1 MHKETDARI
10 AWLLE
15 GDISIRYQVTRDF
28 LDRDETLLRERIL
41 REGWGKAY
49 MDRQN
54 SGGGWGDAYYSPKWI
69 SSHYTLLDLK
79 NLCAP
84 PDDRR
89 IRRCID
95 EAIAR
100 EKGVDG
106 GINPSKTRPWS
117 DICVNGMFL
126 NFACY
131 FGAEEEGLHS
141 IIDHLLGNLGED
153 GGFNC
158 ECAHNGYA
166 RGHSSMHTTLSVLE
180 GFLEYRANGYSYRI
194 DEVREAEGRARE
206 FLLMHRLF
214 RSDRTGEIID
224 AKFLRFTYPY
234 RWKYTV
240 LRAMDY
246 FRATEHP
253 YDTRMREALDVIY
266 NKCGMSGIWK
276 LQSKFSGR
284 EHFAMEP
291 VGEPSRW
298 VTMTALRVL
307 RHYGPEY
314 GSQR

>member
-28 LDRDETLLRERIL
+28 LGRDETLLRERIL

-54 SGGGWGDAYYSPKWI
+54 SDGGWGDAYYSPKWI

-79 NLCAP
+79 NLGAP
-84 PDDRR
+84 PDDPR

-95 EAIAR
+95 EAIDR

-131 FGAEEEGLHS
+131 FGAEEEGLRS
-141 IIDHLLGNLGED
+141 VVDHVLGNLGED

-158 ECAHNGYA
+158 EDAHNGYE
-166 RGHSSMHTTLSVLE
+166 RRHSSMHTTLSVLE
-180 GFLEYRANGYSYRI
+180 GFLEYRANGYAYRI
-194 DEVREAEGRARE
+194 DEVREAESRARE

-240 LRAMDY
+240 LRVMDY
-246 FRATEHP
+246 FRAAEHP

-266 NKCGMSGIWK
+266 NKCGKSGTWK

-284 EHFAMEP
+284 EHFAMEA